1 MTELIS
7 DYFNVIHYFLLWF
20 MMLVKSDRSGMNQF
34 FVYLFCRLFI
44 LDETGNYNMEATWQ
58 ALLPESHVIH
68 KLGML

>member
-1 MTELIS
+1 
-7 DYFNVIHYFLLWF
+7 
-20 MMLVKSDRSGMNQF
+20 MMLVKSDHSRMNQF

-44 LDETGNYNMEATWQ
+44 LDETGNYNMEAAWQ